1 MGVWVQRLFIFA
13 VVGLVAQLIDG
24 ALGMAYGV
32 TATTLLLST
41 GSAPAVASASVH
53 LAEVGTTLAS
63 GLSHWRFGNVSW
75 RTVGWIGVPGAAGGF
90 FGAVVLSS
98 FSAQSVK
105 PLVAVILLSLGA
117 FIVWRFAFGGSLRS
131 VPEQH
136 MRPRFL
142 GPLGLGA
149 GFLDAIGGGGWGPI
163 TTPTLMTAGRME
175 PRRAIGSASA
185 SEFLVAV
192 SASAGFLWSLGRSGV
207 DLRLVTALLAGGVC
221 AAPLA
226 AWLVHRLHPRV
237 MGTLVGGV
245 ILLTNSRTVLLSS
258 GLGGPTRLAC
268 LLVLAVVCA
277 TVVLRTALTLP
288 REPREPREPRDVF
301 AEGREASPALPG

>member
-1 MGVWVQRLFIFA
+1 MQRLFIFA

-41 GSAPAVASASVH
+41 GSAPAIASASVH

-90 FGAVVLSS
+90 LGAVVLSS
-98 FSAQSVK
+98 FSAPSVK
-105 PLVAVILLSLGA
+105 PLVAVILLCLGA
-117 FIVWRFAFGGSLRS
+117 FIVWRFAFGGSLRP

-149 GFLDAIGGGGWGPI
+149 GFLDAIGGGGWGPV
-163 TTPTLMTAGRME
+163 TGPTLMTAGRME

-185 SEFLVAV
+185 SEFLVAI
-192 SASAGFLWSLGRSGV
+192 SASAGFLLSLGRSGV

-245 ILLTNSRTVLLSS
+245 VLLTNARTVLVAT

-288 REPREPREPRDVF
+288 RDAFRGGRDPLGPVDS
-301 AEGREASPALPG
+301 REASPVVPA